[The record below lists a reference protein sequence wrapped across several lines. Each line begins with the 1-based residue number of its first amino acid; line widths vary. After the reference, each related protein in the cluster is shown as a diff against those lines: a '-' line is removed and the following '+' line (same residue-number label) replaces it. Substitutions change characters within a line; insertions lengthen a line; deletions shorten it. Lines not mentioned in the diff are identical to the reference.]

1 MERCRLGW
9 PEEEISK
16 VLSRIGGFVIVVE
29 NMIHNIN
36 SHLWIEPSSKLVW
49 SDGCKSWLPRRG
61 QVTPVRVQEEVQHE
75 AVDQPLIVVEQPD
88 TVSQLLLYL
97 FHVCF
102 VTHNHVLFLCCEPI
116 SICSRFRRTAYCWW
130 RIFAVAKLLD
140 FIPETFNSE

>member
-9 PEEEISK
+9 PEEGISK

-49 SDGCKSWLPRRG
+49 SDGGKSWLPRGG
-61 QVTPVRVQEEVQHE
+61 QVTPVRVQEEVQDK

-102 VTHNHVLFLCCEPI
+102 VTHNHGLFFML
-116 SICSRFRRTAYCWW
+116 
-130 RIFAVAKLLD
+130 
-140 FIPETFNSE
+140 